1 MPYKKL
7 LLLVLTG
14 LGSLSLAACS
24 TPSVIKE
31 YVYVYDDLPT
41 ALLADCRGYDGPLVD
56 NGDLAR
62 AYLAER
68 QGRVACNAD
77 KEALREW
84 GAKRMF
90 NPPGR
95 IPGQP

>member
-14 LGSLSLAACS
+14 LVSLSLTACG

-31 YVYVYDDLPT
+31 YVYVYDRVP
-41 ALLADCRGYDGPLVD
+41 AELLRACPGYAGAVVT
-56 NGDLAR
+56 NGDLAQ
-62 AYLAER
+62 AFLAER
-68 QGRVACNAD
+68 QALAACNSD

-84 GAKRMF
+84 DAKRMAE
-90 NPPGR
+90 PAP
-95 IPGQP
+95 

>member
-1 MPYKKL
+1 MIYKKL
-7 LLLVLTG
+7 LMLVLIG

-24 TPSVIKE
+24 TQSVIKE
-31 YVYVYDDLPT
+31 YVYVHDRVP
-41 ALLADCRGYDGPLVD
+41 AELLRDCPGYTGPLVN

-68 QGRVACNAD
+68 QALAACNAD

-84 GAKRMF
+84 DSKRMAE
-90 NPPGR
+90 PSPS
-95 IPGQP
+95 QK

>member
-7 LLLVLTG
+7 LPVVLIG
-14 LGSLSLAACS
+14 LASLSLTACV

-31 YVYVYDDLPT
+31 YVYVYDDLPA
-41 ALLADCRGYDGPLVD
+41 ALLADCPGYSGPLVD
-56 NGDLAR
+56 NGDLAQ
-62 AYLAER
+62 AYITER

-84 GAKRMF
+84 DSKRRAE
-90 NPPGR
+90 PSPS
-95 IPGQP
+95 QK

>member
-41 ALLADCRGYDGPLVD
+41 ALLADCPGYDGPLD
-56 NGDLAR
+56 TNGDLAQ
-62 AYLAER
+62 AYITER
-68 QGRVACNAD
+68 QGRVACTAD

-84 GAKRMF
+84 NAKRMAE
-90 NPPGR
+90 PKPSGK
-95 IPGQP
+95 

>member
-1 MPYKKL
+1 MLYKKL
-7 LLLVLTG
+7 LLLALIG
-14 LGSLSLAACS
+14 LGSLSLTACS

-41 ALLADCRGYDGPLVD
+41 PLLADCPGYSGPLVD

-62 AYLAER
+62 AYIAER

-84 GAKRMF
+84 DSKRRAE
-90 NPPGR
+90 PG
-95 IPGQP
+95 PSKK

>member
-7 LLLVLTG
+7 LPVALIG
-14 LGSLSLAACS
+14 LASLSLTACV

-31 YVYVYDDLPT
+31 YVYVHDDLPT
-41 ALLADCRGYDGPLVD
+41 TLLAACPGYTGPLD
-56 NGDLAR
+56 TNGDLAQ

-68 QGRVACNAD
+68 QALAACNAD

-84 GAKRMF
+84 NAKR
-90 NPPGR
+90 
-95 IPGQP
+95 QK